1 MKYITLLTFAVFFVS
16 CQNVINEVTETDNYY
31 LKTEK
36 VSTGQKDYSNTF
48 SVDPIAIDA
57 ENISLKELINTLFKN
72 ENIYFNIKNKKL
84 LEKKIALNLSLK
96 NNNSQSKKAVF
107 NNILSA
113 LNLNKQFDSITI
125 YDLKIIDTIQ
135 LRNYYSKEERPFR
148 TEIYKSKDSDSISL
162 KNVSLKD
169 LSKLISENFNV
180 IVNSDN
186 IKVIVDYNFKV
197 DNLNRLKKELKTN
210 LGLELSDTNKK
221 QDTYTIS
228 D

>member
-36 VSTGQKDYSNTF
+36 VSTGQRDYSNTF

-57 ENISLKELINTLFKN
+57 ENISLNELINILFKN

-84 LEKKIALNLSLK
+84 LEKKIALNLRLK

-113 LNLNKQFDSITI
+113 LSLNKQFDSITI
-125 YDLKIIDTIQ
+125 YDLKIIDTIK
-135 LRNYYSKEERPFR
+135 LSNYYSKEERPFR
-148 TEIYKSKDSDSISL
+148 TEIYKSKDLDSLSL

-169 LSKLISENFNV
+169 LSKLITENFNV
-180 IVNSDN
+180 ILNSDN
-186 IKVIVDYNFKV
+186 TKIIIDYNSKV
-197 DNLNRLKKELKTN
+197 DNFEHLKKKLRTN
-210 LGLELSDTNKK
+210 LGLEFLDTNKK
-221 QDTYTIS
+221 QNTYTIS